1 MTFQQLSKDVD
12 EWVLKDWLTS
22 DFWQLIKGYMEERK
36 ELLKAGILSG
46 VSEDRSKTI
55 FNKRDMDLKELE
67 LIDDFLEI
75 PNYLLTRISNQTDI
89 SVEDDH

>member
-1 MTFQQLSKDVD
+1 MTYQQLNKEVD
-12 EWVLKDWLTS
+12 QWVLKDWMTS
-22 DFWQLIKGYMEERK
+22 DFWLLIKNYMEERK

-46 VSEDRSKTI
+46 ISEDRSKTI
-55 FNKRDMDLKELE
+55 YNKRDMDLKELE
-67 LIDDFLEI
+67 DIDDFLEI